1 MEEAAAKAGLEELR
15 RKKTQSDL
23 QDRYRLDLER
33 EKMVT
38 FLLCLL
44 CSYGD
49 TLKRYKCVQETQL
62 SSFLASG

>member
-1 MEEAAAKAGLEELR
+1 MEEAAAKEAFEENR

-38 FLLCLL
+38 TA
-44 CSYGD
+44 SRT
-49 TLKRYKCVQETQL
+49 TLGSVKHGLQSE
-62 SSFLASG
+62 